1 MMLNRLRALLGST
14 ASSGAAPSETL
25 STAVLL
31 LELARSDFDLADA
44 ERQCLRE
51 LLASRYS
58 LDAAA
63 LDALLAEAQARAA
76 AAVSLHDDVQS
87 LNTYLD
93 AEGKCRLMA
102 MLWQVAYAD
111 GRIDKY
117 EEHLLRRL
125 ADLLYVP
132 MADYVRIKIES
143 GQTQVS

>member
-1 MMLNRLRALLGST
+1 MMLNRLRALLGSP
-14 ASSGAAPSETL
+14 ASNGAAPSEAL

-44 ERQCLRE
+44 ERQCVRE

-58 LDAAA
+58 LDTAA

-87 LNTYLD
+87 LNTHLD

-102 MLWQVAYAD
+102 MLWHVAYAD

-125 ADLLYVP
+125 ADLLYLP